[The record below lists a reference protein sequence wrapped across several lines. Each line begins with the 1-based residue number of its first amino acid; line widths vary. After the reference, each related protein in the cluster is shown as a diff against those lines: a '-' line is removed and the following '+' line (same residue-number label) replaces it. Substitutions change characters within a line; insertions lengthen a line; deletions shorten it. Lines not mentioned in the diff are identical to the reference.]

1 MENFHG
7 TTIVCV
13 KKDKQV
19 AMAGDGQVTL
29 GNTAIKHFAT
39 KVRKIYGDKVIVGF
53 AGATADAMTL
63 FDKFEAK
70 LEEYRGNLSRA
81 SVELARD
88 WRTDRILRRL
98 EALLTVADNKSM
110 FLISGSGDVLE
121 PDDNVIA
128 IGSGGPFAQAAAK
141 ALTRYS
147 DLSAEDVVKESVKI
161 ASEICV
167 YTNENITVEV
177 LNENE

>member
-13 KKDKQV
+13 KKNNQV

-29 GNTAIKHFAT
+29 GHTSIKHSAR
-39 KVRKIYGDKVIVGF
+39 KVRKIYGDKVVVGF

-70 LEEYRGNLSRA
+70 LEEFRGNLSRA

-98 EALLTVADNKSM
+98 EALLAVADSESM

-128 IGSGGPFAQAAAK
+128 IGSGGSFAQAAAK
-141 ALTRYS
+141 ALNKHS
-147 DLSAEDVVKESVKI
+147 DLSAQEVVKESMHI
-161 ASEICV
+161 ASEICI
-167 YTNENITVEV
+167 YTNDNITVEV
-177 LNENE
+177 LDTNE

>member
-29 GNTAIKHFAT
+29 GNTAIKHSAT

-141 ALTRYS
+141 ALTKYS
-147 DLSAEDVVKESVKI
+147 DLSAEEVVKESVKI
-161 ASEICV
+161 ASEICI

-177 LNENE
+177 LDENE

>member
-13 KKDKQV
+13 KKNNQV

-29 GNTAIKHFAT
+29 GNTAIKHSAT
-39 KVRKIYGDKVIVGF
+39 KVRKIYGDKVVVGF

-70 LEEYRGNLSRA
+70 LEEFRGNLSRA

-88 WRTDRILRRL
+88 WRTDRD
-98 EALLTVADNKSM
+98 TQK
-110 FLISGSGDVLE
+110 
-121 PDDNVIA
+121 
-128 IGSGGPFAQAAAK
+128 
-141 ALTRYS
+141 T
-147 DLSAEDVVKESVKI
+147 
-161 ASEICV
+161 
-167 YTNENITVEV
+167 
-177 LNENE
+177 